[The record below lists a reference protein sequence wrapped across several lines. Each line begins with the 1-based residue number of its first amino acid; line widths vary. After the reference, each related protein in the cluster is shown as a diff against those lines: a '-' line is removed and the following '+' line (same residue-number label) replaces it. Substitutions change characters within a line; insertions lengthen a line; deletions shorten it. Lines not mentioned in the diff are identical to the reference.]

1 METYK
6 DSGLHPGIIRGVEAL
21 GFVEPTPIQ
30 KMSIEHLLEEQ
41 TDLIA
46 FAQTGTGKTAAFS
59 LPILHQLEEDVQH
72 VQAIVLAP
80 TRELCL
86 QIAKDIESYARFM
99 NVKVTAVYGGSP
111 ISKQIKELQG
121 RPQIVVGTPGRTLD
135 LIERRKLRIE
145 DVQFL
150 VLDEADEMLSMG
162 FQDELDAILA
172 NTPEYKQTLCF
183 SATMPDGMKHLT
195 KKYLKEP
202 KEISAGKR
210 NISASNVE
218 HELYVVSS
226 KNTYEAM
233 RRILDF
239 NPEMYGIVFCRTR
252 RETQSIA
259 EQLVNDGYRA
269 EAIHGD
275 LSQAQRDDVMKRFR
289 NKSLNVMV
297 ATDVA
302 ARGIDV
308 NDLTHVINV
317 NIPDDPEVY
326 VHRSGRTG
334 RAGASGIS
342 LVITH
347 GRNMRKVKTLE
358 RVIGKTFET
367 KMVPSG
373 EDICQV
379 KMRQAI
385 SDLEKMDHVYELD
398 PQLVE
403 EAMDKLAHLSKADLI
418 ERFLGH
424 EVSTI
429 LSRYRGA
436 RNINETAKKP
446 KEHGRRDSRTGSEE
460 GFKTIVVD
468 LGYRQNV
475 NPSRLMGVINDAMD
489 GTKVRIGKID
499 MDKTFTRIDVEERHA
514 AEIAARLSGAKTG
527 SYVINAYF
535 EEGSAKPQ
543 RSGGRSSYGGGR
555 RDDRGGRDR
564 GGRGRRDGGNSFEKR
579 GRREDRGGF
588 ENRGRREDR
597 GGFERRER
605 RDERGGFERR
615 ERRDFNDRPRRE
627 DGGSNRFGRDFGDRL
642 ESRED
647 RPRRKRIGE
656 DRFDNGKRK
665 SSKSKSKGSSK
676 FKGAPRRN
684 R

>member
-6 DSGLHPGIIRGVEAL
+6 DSGLHPDIIRGVEAL

-86 QIAKDIESYARFM
+86 QIAKDIESYAKFM
-99 NVKVTAVYGGSP
+99 DVKVTAVYGGSP

-135 LIERRKLRIE
+135 LINRRKLRIE

-172 NTPEYKQTLCF
+172 NTPEHKQTLCF

-195 KKYLKEP
+195 KKYLTDP

-239 NPEMYGIVFCRTR
+239 NPNMYGIVFCRTR

-289 NKSLNVMV
+289 SKSLNVMV

-347 GRNMRKVKTLE
+347 GRNMRKVKNLE
-358 RVIGKTFET
+358 RIIGKGFET
-367 KMVPSG
+367 KLVPSG
-373 EDICQV
+373 EDICEV

-385 SDLEKMDHVYELD
+385 NDLETLEHTYELD
-398 PQLVE
+398 PTLVE

-436 RNINETAKKP
+436 RNINETAKKV
-446 KEHGRRDSRTGSEE
+446 KDNGRRDPRTGSEE
-460 GFKTIVVD
+460 GFKTIVID
-468 LGYRQNV
+468 LGYRQKV
-475 NPSRLMGVINDAMD
+475 NPSRLMGVINDVME

-499 MDKTFTRIDVEERHA
+499 MDKTFSRIDVEERYA
-514 AEIAARLSGAKTG
+514 ADIAARLSGSKTG
-527 SYVINAYF
+527 SYTINAYF
-535 EEGSAKPQ
+535 EEGGSAPQ
-543 RSGGRSSYGGGR
+543 RSSSRGGYGGRRDGRGGRDRGGR
-555 RDDRGGRDR
+555 RDDRGGRGRRDDR
-564 GGRGRRDGGNSFEKR
+564 GGFESRGRRDDRGGFENR
-579 GRREDRGGF
+579 ERREDRGGF
-588 ENRGRREDR
+588 ENRGRRDDR
-597 GGFERRER
+597 GGYERRER
-605 RDERGGFERR
+605 RDEG
-615 ERRDFNDRPRRE
+615 D
-627 DGGSNRFGRDFGDRL
+627 SNRFGRDFGDRL
-642 ESRED
+642 ESRSD
-647 RPRRKRIGE
+647 RPKRKRIGE
-656 DRFDNGKRK
+656 DRFDSDKRK

>member
-6 DSGLHPGIIRGVEAL
+6 DSGLHPDIIRGVEAL

-86 QIAKDIESYARFM
+86 QIAKDIESYAKFM
-99 NVKVTAVYGGSP
+99 DVKVTAVYGGSP
-111 ISKQIKELQG
+111 ISKQMKELQG
-121 RPQIVVGTPGRTLD
+121 RPQVVVGTPGRTLD
-135 LIERRKLRIE
+135 LINRRKLRIE

-172 NTPEYKQTLCF
+172 NTPEHKQTLCF
-183 SATMPDGMKHLT
+183 SATMPEGMKHLT
-195 KKYLKEP
+195 KKYLTDP

-239 NPEMYGIVFCRTR
+239 NPDMYGIVFCRTR

-259 EQLVNDGYRA
+259 EKLVNDGYRA

-289 NKSLNVMV
+289 NKTLNVMV

-347 GRNMRKVKTLE
+347 GRNMRKVKNLE
-358 RVIGKTFET
+358 RIIGKSFET
-367 KMVPSG
+367 KSVPSG
-373 EDICQV
+373 EDICEV

-385 SDLEKMDHVYELD
+385 NELETMDHAYELD
-398 PQLVE
+398 PTLVE

-424 EVSTI
+424 EVSAI

-436 RNINETAKKP
+436 RNINEAAKKV
-446 KEHGRRDSRTGSEE
+446 KDHGRRDSNSGSEE

-468 LGYRQNV
+468 LGYRQKV
-475 NPSRLMGVINDAMD
+475 NPSRLMGVINDVME

-499 MDKTFTRIDVEERHA
+499 MDKTFSRIDVEERYA
-514 AEIAARLSGAKTG
+514 ADIAARLSGSKTG
-527 SYVINAYF
+527 SYTINAYF
-535 EEGSAKPQ
+535 EEGGSRPQ
-543 RSGGRSSYGGGR
+543 RSGYGAR

-564 GGRGRRDGGNSFEKR
+564 GGRRDDRGGRGRRD
-579 GRREDRGGF
+579 DRGGF
-588 ENRGRREDR
+588 ESRGRRE
-597 GGFERRER
+597 
-605 RDERGGFERR
+605 ERGGFERR
-615 ERRDFNDRPRRE
+615 ERRENRGGFENRGSREDRGGSERRE
-627 DGGSNRFGRDFGDRL
+627 RSNEGGSNRFGRDFGDRL
-642 ESRED
+642 ESRAD
-647 RPRRKRIGE
+647 RPKRKRIGE
-656 DRFDNGKRK
+656 DRFDSGKRK

-676 FKGAPRRN
+676 FKGAP
-684 R
+684 